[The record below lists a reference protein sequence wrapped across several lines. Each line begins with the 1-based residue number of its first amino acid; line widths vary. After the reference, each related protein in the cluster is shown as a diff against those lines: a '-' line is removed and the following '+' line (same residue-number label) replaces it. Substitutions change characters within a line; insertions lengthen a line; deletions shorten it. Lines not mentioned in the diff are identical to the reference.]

1 MGETETGLREVFAG
15 YTPDGGGRPLAAYAG
30 LTGVYTGAL
39 AAALFAATRQGQPLP
54 ERIGPGD
61 ILLLGVATHKL
72 SRLLAKDGVTSFLRA
87 PFTTFK
93 GASGIPAEVAE
104 EARGAG
110 LQRALGELVT

>member
-1 MGETETGLREVFAG
+1 MSETETGLREVFAG
-15 YTPDGGGRPLAAYAG
+15 YTPDSEDRPLAAYAG
-30 LTGVYTGAL
+30 LTGVYNGAL
-39 AAALFAATRQGQPLP
+39 AAALLAAQRRGRPLP

-72 SRLLAKDGVTSFLRA
+72 GRLLARDWVTSFLRA

-93 GASGIPAEVAE
+93 GASGIPAEVDE